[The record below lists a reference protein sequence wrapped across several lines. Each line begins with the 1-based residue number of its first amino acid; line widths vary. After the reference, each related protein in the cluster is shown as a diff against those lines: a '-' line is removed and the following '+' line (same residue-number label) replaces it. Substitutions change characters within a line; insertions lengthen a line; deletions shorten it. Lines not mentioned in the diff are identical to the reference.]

1 MTVISKFIPVDP
13 DNLPDEEVLAIDKF
27 DNVLIGKLKVDLTI
41 SNDFV
46 CCTNEDYNGNYSN
59 GLDYVTAYIP
69 VSQLVE
75 LYKQGS

>member
-13 DNLPDEEVLAIDKF
+13 DNLPDEEVLAIGYQDGVLVGYLYYHKF
-27 DNVLIGKLKVDLTI
+27 RNEVTCDN
-41 SNDFV
+41 SNTELGD
-46 CCTNEDYNGNYSN
+46 
-59 GLDYVTAYIP
+59 VTAYIP